1 MSELYEIEYDVPI
14 PKVKGKNCT
23 RDDRLRIHTLFFIAG
38 WSKPQI
44 ALQLN
49 LSLDQVKYALQHR
62 VTPQKQRSGRRPFLS
77 PLERRQLVE
86 WVCASS
92 KNRRTPW
99 HEIPAIFGWDC
110 HVYAIET
117 AFKLEGFARRCAL
130 KKPDLTQKHATE
142 RLIWA
147 LEHVHWT
154 IEEWAQ
160 ILWSDESWVQP
171 GKHKKVK
178 VTRRPGEELHR
189 DCTEPKIQRK
199 IGWMFWG
206 CISGLYGKGLGVF
219 WEKQWGT
226 ITSDSYLQRIA
237 PLVQQYA
244 LHRGL
249 VYMQDNA
256 SGHSA
261 KATVQ
266 GLETM
271 GIKPIFWPA
280 KSPDLNPIETLW
292 DRIKD
297 YIQEKYPQAHRSYP
311 KLKTAVL
318 EAWDSITNEEVIEL
332 IASMPARCKAVIE
345 AEGWHTKY

>member
-1 MSELYEIEYDVPI
+1 MADTLDFLVPT
-14 PKVKGKNCT
+14 PKAHHHFCT
-23 RDDRLRIHTLFFIAG
+23 RDDRLRIHTLFFHAG
-38 WSKPQI
+38 FTKNEI

-49 LSLDQVKYALQHR
+49 LTLEQVKYALRHR
-62 VTPQKQRSGRRPFLS
+62 ITPQKRRSGRRPLLG
-77 PLERRQLVE
+77 PLERKQLIE
-86 WVCASS
+86 WVCASA

-99 HEIPAIFGWDC
+99 AQIPAIFGWDC

-117 AFKLEGFARRCAL
+117 AFKAEGFARRSAL
-130 KKPDLTQKHATE
+130 KKPDLTQTHANA

-154 IEEWAQ
+154 LEDWAS
-160 ILWSDESWVQP
+160 ILWSDETWVQP
-171 GKHKKVK
+171 GKHKKIK
-178 VTRRPGEELHR
+178 VTRRPGEQLHR
-189 DCTEPKIQRK
+189 DCVEPKIQRK

-219 WEKQWGT
+219 WEKDWGT

-237 PLVQQYA
+237 PLVQHYA

-249 VYMQDNA
+249 IYMQDNA

-261 KATVQ
+261 KATIEA
-266 GLETM
+266 LEAM
-271 GIKPIFWPA
+271 GIKPIFWPS

-297 YIQEKYPQAHRSYP
+297 YIQEKYPQVHRSYP
-311 KLKTAVL
+311 KLKA
-318 EAWDSITNEEVIEL
+318 
-332 IASMPARCKAVIE
+332 AVIE
-345 AEGWHTKY
+345 AWESITNDEVWS